1 MDGYSKKISVLS
13 AVETI
18 LTHTSK
24 GPLTSDCS
32 CSWISEFP
40 IALLS
45 ERWWKDKHIQ
55 MWREIVLVP
64 HHIYNRIP
72 TKNRN
77 RDVLKKENCSFQKA
91 AVVSLWGRKHEDC
104 SRLMKTREG
113 KHVAPVTTATGSDSQ
128 TEAELDYGATKLV
141 KVVQCRIAECA
152 DSEQLLLCLRWFR
165 KIAFV

>member
-1 MDGYSKKISVLS
+1 MDGCSKKISVLS

-104 SRLMKTREG
+104 SRLMKTREESTLRQSPRQPG
-113 KHVAPVTTATGSDSQ
+113 QTVKQKLNWITAPQSSWKWCNAESQ
-128 TEAELDYGATKLV
+128 NALIVSNYYFVWD
-141 KVVQCRIAECA
+141 
-152 DSEQLLLCLRWFR
+152 DSE
-165 KIAFV
+165 K